1 MILITGATG
10 HFGGAAI
17 EYILKKSP
25 AVKVAAL
32 VRDEK
37 KADGLSKKGVELRIG
52 DYFDYSSLAEAFKGI
67 DKLGFVSGSSL
78 ENRMQQHTNV
88 VNAAKQAG
96 VKHIYYTSVV
106 KASPHTKF
114 FPGLDHF
121 KTEEAIKSSGLTYTL
136 LRNTFYMEVLPATI
150 NNALQ
155 RGVLAFPTNGMKVNY
170 ASRIDMAE
178 AFASA
183 VISEGHENKIYEITS
198 DKAFTYNEIIDI
210 VNRILNKQIK
220 YIDISVMDLSEGLK
234 KANTPEPV
242 IKTILSIAEAISAGE
257 LDIVDDSLEKLLQRK
272 PVSLEDFLRKTLNG
286 NKNN

>member
-10 HFGGAAI
+10 HFGRAAI
-17 EYILKKSP
+17 DYILKISP

-37 KADGLSKKGVELRIG
+37 KADDLVKKGVELRIG
-52 DYFDYSSLAEAFKGI
+52 DYFDYSSLTEAFNGI
-67 DKLGFVSGSSL
+67 EKLGFISGSSL
-78 ENRMQQHTNV
+78 KNRMQQHTNV
-88 VNAAKQAG
+88 INAAKQAG

-106 KASPHTKF
+106 KASPNTKF

-121 KTEEAIKSSGLTYTL
+121 KTEEAIKSSGSTYTF

-155 RGVLAFPTNGMKVNY
+155 RGVLAFPTKGVKVNY

-178 AFASA
+178 AFANTI
-183 VISEGHENKIYEITS
+183 ISKGHDNKTYEITS
-198 DKAFTYNEIIDI
+198 DKAYTYNEIIDI
-210 VNRILNKQIK
+210 VNRILDKQLK
-220 YIDISVMDLSEGLK
+220 YIDISVNDLVGGLK

-242 IKTILSIAEAISAGE
+242 IKTIVSIAEAISAGE

-272 PVSLEDFLRKTLNG
+272 PVGLEEFFRKTFG
-286 NKNN
+286 